1 MVSSDTRLVSSG
13 EHREKAVLVGVDTPG
28 TGRGIDE
35 SLDELERLADTAGL
49 EVVGRVVQRLDS
61 PVAAT
66 YIGSGKVEEVAAM
79 VRDLEAG
86 VVIFDDDLTPSQQ
99 QNIESRIK
107 ETKIGDRT
115 ALILDI
121 FALHA
126 TSREG
131 KLQVEL
137 AQMEYLLPRLRGMWR
152 HLDVIA
158 GGGVLTRGP
167 GEAQLETDR
176 RLARKRITELRREL
190 KKVASTREVQRKAR
204 SAGGSYR
211 IALVG
216 YTNAGKSSLLNRLTG
231 AEVLV
236 YDMLF
241 ATLDSTTRRFTLPEG
256 RAVTLTDTVGF
267 IQKLPHGLVEAF
279 KSTLDEVVEADLL
292 LHVADASSE
301 GLDDQMAAVKEVLD
315 EIGAAA
321 IPTLV
326 VFNKVDVADPVE
338 LEALKRR
345 RPDALFVS
353 AVTGEGVEELLQRID
368 SEAASGDRALTVLI
382 PYDSGELVQVAH
394 ERASITSQ
402 RHTHDGTL
410 ISLRVPA
417 YLVSRFEPFSVIP
430 ETVTEKVE

>member
-13 EHREKAVLVGVDTPG
+13 EHRERAVLVGVDAPG
-28 TGRGIDE
+28 SGRGIDD

-49 EVVGRVVQRLDS
+49 ESVARVVQRLDR

-66 YIGSGKVEEVAAM
+66 YIGSGKVKEVA
-79 VRDLEAG
+79 DLVKELDAT
-86 VVIFDDDLTPSQQ
+86 VVVFDDDLSPSQQ
-99 QNIESRIK
+99 QNIEKAIP

-126 TSREG
+126 SSREG

-152 HLDVIA
+152 HLDVIG

-167 GEAQLETDR
+167 GESQLETDR
-176 RLARKRITELRREL
+176 RLARRRITDLRREL
-190 KKVASTREVQRKAR
+190 KKVAATRELQRKSR
-204 SAGGSYR
+204 HGAGNYR

-231 AEVLV
+231 ADVLV
-236 YDMLF
+236 YDRLF

-256 RAVTLTDTVGF
+256 RNVTITDTVGF

-279 KSTLDEVVEADLL
+279 KSTLDEVAEADLL
-292 LHVADASSE
+292 LHVADASSD
-301 GLDDQMAAVKEVLD
+301 GLDDQMAAVKEVLE

-326 VFNKVDVADPVE
+326 VFNKVDIAPADD

-345 RPDALFVS
+345 KPDALFVS
-353 AVTGEGVEELLQRID
+353 AVTGEGIDALLLRIER
-368 SEAASGDRALTVLI
+368 EAASGDRALTVLI
-382 PYDSGELVQVAH
+382 PYASGELVQVAH
-394 ERASITSQ
+394 EQASITSE
-402 RHTHDGTL
+402 RHLEDGTL
-410 ISLRVPA
+410 ISLRVPSHLA
-417 YLVSRFEPFSVIP
+417 NRFERFVVDTDS
-430 ETVTEKVE
+430 EKVE